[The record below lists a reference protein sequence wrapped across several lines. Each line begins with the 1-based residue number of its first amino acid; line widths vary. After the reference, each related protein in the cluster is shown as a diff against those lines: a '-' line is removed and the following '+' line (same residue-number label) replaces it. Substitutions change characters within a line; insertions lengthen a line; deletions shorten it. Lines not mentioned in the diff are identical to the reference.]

1 MKPNFPLMKN
11 NISKSDL
18 AKVINFLKTKDP
30 ILTQSKNTLYFEKLW
45 SKWLGVKYSVFVN
58 SGSSANLLSIALLK
72 LKFPK
77 GGEVIVPPLTWSS
90 DISSLIHCGFKPVF
104 VDINLNNLAMNENLI
119 IRKIN
124 KKTKAIFLTYVQ
136 GFNALTH
143 NLLKIIKDKKI
154 ILIEDVCESHG
165 AKFDGKKLGSFG
177 WTSNFSFYYA
187 HHMSTI
193 EGGMVCTS
201 CNETYQN
208 LLMLRSHGMLRETN
222 DEQYK
227 FKEQKKYK
235 FLNKDF
241 IFKLAGYNFR
251 NNEIGALI
259 GINQL
264 KKLDENIIKRNL
276 NHKYFLNL
284 LNKDYF
290 YTEFD
295 LNGSSNYAFNL
306 VLKNKDQ
313 NLMSRLVKK
322 LRENKIEFRVGS
334 AGGGNQ
340 LRQPYLK
347 KYIKKISLTSFK
359 NTEHIHFYGM
369 YIGNYPT
376 LSKKNISKIVKV
388 INSSITT

>member
-1 MKPNFPLMKN
+1 MKSNFPLMKN

-18 AKVINFLKTKDP
+18 AKVISYLKKKDP
-30 ILTQSKNTLYFEKLW
+30 VLTQSKNTLYFEKLW

-72 LKFPK
+72 IKFPK

-90 DISSLIHCGFKPVF
+90 DISSLLHYGFKPVF

-119 IRKIN
+119 LRKIN

-143 NLLKIIKDKKI
+143 NLLKIIKKKKI
-154 ILIEDVCESHG
+154 MLIEDVCESHG

-208 LLMLRSHGMLRETN
+208 LRMLRSHGMLREVN
-222 DEQYK
+222 DEKYK
-227 FKEQKKYK
+227 FQEIKKHK

-264 KKLDENIIKRNL
+264 KKLDENIKKRNL
-276 NHKYFLNL
+276 NHQYFLSL
-284 LNKDYF
+284 LNNDYF

-295 LNGSSNYAFNL
+295 LKGSSNYAFNL
-306 VLKNKDQ
+306 VLKNKDR
-313 NLMSRLVKK
+313 NLMSRLIKK
-322 LRENKIEFRVGS
+322 LKDNKIEFRVGS

-347 KYIKKISLTSFK
+347 KFIKNISLNNFK
-359 NTEHIHFYGM
+359 NTEHIHFYAM
-369 YIGNYPT
+369 YIGNYPG

-388 INSSITT
+388 INSSIFV